1 MDKLESLEK
10 YVITPNVGFYG
21 GYKNNGKDIELC
33 DDFEEGE
40 GYKIHIVDKIINNI
54 LIKDVEKEYIMRNGR
69 KVSQKEHQEIELEP
83 EQLLIYIEGQGFVI
97 SEYIMLTIDEAI
109 EKYKLLKSPDKE

>member
-1 MDKLESLEK
+1 
-10 YVITPNVGFYG
+10 
-21 GYKNNGKDIELC
+21 
-33 DDFEEGE
+33 
-40 GYKIHIVDKIINNI
+40 
-54 LIKDVEKEYIMRNGR
+54 MRNGR